1 MSYFMIIIN
10 NQINVFQHILMLGG
24 VFMLDD
30 SFFKK
35 IEKKTKV
42 DKNTIVSLAEKLQK
56 GNMKDERTLSEVID
70 TLSKMT
76 GKKVNPELKDKIIK
90 KVVNDDVPKNVDKM
104 F

>member
-1 MSYFMIIIN
+1 
-10 NQINVFQHILMLGG
+10 
-24 VFMLDD
+24 
-30 SFFKK
+30 
-35 IEKKTKV
+35 
-42 DKNTIVSLAEKLQK
+42 
-56 GNMKDERTLSEVID
+56 MKDERTLSEVID

>member
-1 MSYFMIIIN
+1 MM
-10 NQINVFQHILMLGG
+10 
-24 VFMLDD
+24 DD

-42 DKNTIVSLAEKLQK
+42 DKNTIISLAEKLQK
-56 GNMKDERTLSEVID
+56 GNMKDEKTLREVID

-76 GKKVNPELKDKIIK
+76 GKKVNSDLKDKIIK
-90 KVVNDDVPKNVDKM
+90 KVVNDDIPKNVDKM

>member
-1 MSYFMIIIN
+1 
-10 NQINVFQHILMLGG
+10 
-24 VFMLDD
+24 MLDD
-30 SFFKK
+30 SLFKK

-56 GNMKDERTLSEVID
+56 GNMKDEKTLSEVID
-70 TLSKMT
+70 TLSEMT
-76 GKKVNPELKDKIIK
+76 GKKVNKELKDKIIK

>member
-1 MSYFMIIIN
+1 
-10 NQINVFQHILMLGG
+10 
-24 VFMLDD
+24 MLDD

-42 DKNTIVSLAEKLQK
+42 DKNTIVSVAEKLQK
-56 GNMKDERTLSEVID
+56 GKMKDEKTLID

-76 GKKVNPELKDKIIK
+76 GKKVNPELKNKIIK
-90 KVVNDDVPKNVDKM
+90 KVVSDEVPPNVDKM

>member
-1 MSYFMIIIN
+1 
-10 NQINVFQHILMLGG
+10 
-24 VFMLDD
+24 MLDD

-42 DKNTIVSLAEKLQK
+42 DKNTIVYLAEKLQK

-76 GKKVNPELKDKIIK
+76 GKKVNPELKNKIIK
-90 KVVNDDVPKNVDKM
+90 KVVTDDVPKNVDKM

>member
-1 MSYFMIIIN
+1 
-10 NQINVFQHILMLGG
+10 MLGG

-56 GNMKDERTLSEVID
+56 GNMKDEKTLSEVID

-76 GKKVNPELKDKIIK
+76 GKKVNPELKNKIIK
-90 KVVNDDVPKNVDKM
+90 KVVTDDVPKNVDKM

>member
-1 MSYFMIIIN
+1 
-10 NQINVFQHILMLGG
+10 
-24 VFMLDD
+24 MLDD

-56 GNMKDERTLSEVID
+56 GNMKHEKTLNEIID

-76 GKKVNPELKDKIIK
+76 GKRVNKDLKEKIIK
-90 KVVNDDVPKNVDKM
+90 KVINDDVPQNVDKM

>member
-1 MSYFMIIIN
+1 
-10 NQINVFQHILMLGG
+10 
-24 VFMLDD
+24 MLDD
-30 SFFKK
+30 SLFKK

-42 DKNTIVSLAEKLQK
+42 DKNTIVSLDEKLQK
-56 GNMKDERTLSEVID
+56 GNMKDEKTLSEVID

-76 GKKVNPELKDKIIK
+76 GKKVNPELKEKIIK

>member
-1 MSYFMIIIN
+1 
-10 NQINVFQHILMLGG
+10 
-24 VFMLDD
+24 MLDD

-42 DKNTIVSLAEKLQK
+42 NKNTIVSLAEKLQK
-56 GNMKDERTLSEVID
+56 GNMKDEKTLSEVID

-76 GKKVNPELKDKIIK
+76 GKKVNPDLKERIIK
-90 KVVNDDVPKNVDKM
+90 KVVNDEVPKNVDKM

>member
-1 MSYFMIIIN
+1 
-10 NQINVFQHILMLGG
+10 
-24 VFMLDD
+24 MLDD

-42 DKNTIVSLAEKLQK
+42 DKNTIVSLAEKFQK
-56 GNMKDERTLSEVID
+56 GNMKDEKTLGEVID

-76 GKKVNPELKDKIIK
+76 GKKVNPELKSKIIK
-90 KVVNDDVPKNVDKM
+90 KVVSDEVPKNVDKM